1 MYEVCMM
8 IKYISLYAREP
19 YATHVHGFLM
29 WHTPNTQ
36 NTRNTRRS
44 ILPGWKNVCI
54 RSTMF
59 RKHARCCCSLQ
70 LNASVLGVC
79 YTQCVPG
86 GPTPDIAVLSLSLY
100 LATLGNRNCQ
110 VLRKYIDP
118 VANRMASNTFHYLL
132 SKAHS
137 YFIYR
142 NRGECKL
149 FMLSRDISLLTHHYT
164 SNTNCIME
172 KWLLVDVKIRGSEG
186 RRVRCDEPTS
196 SDMATDSRS
205 HTQMCVVCPDIIMS
219 LTPFLCNSFLTGS
232 SFDNTIFILSRNIFR

>member
-1 MYEVCMM
+1 MCVYVVQCSVNMPVVV
-8 IKYISLYAREP
+8 AR
-19 YATHVHGFLM
+19 YNSMRAFLVYTTHNVYPVARH
-29 WHTPNTQ
+29 PTQ
-36 NTRNTRRS
+36 
-44 ILPGWKNVCI
+44 LC
-54 RSTMF
+54 F
-59 RKHARCCCSLQ
+59 
-70 LNASVLGVC
+70 
-79 YTQCVPG
+79 
-86 GPTPDIAVLSLSLY
+86 LSLY